1 MNDQERIVYLT
12 AALQNLT
19 LSADRYIDD
28 GTWVEHLAL
37 DVEFAKGVLK
47 ATKYNKADRGIRDA
61 VGRAIT
67 GEKNESHNVA
77 KT

>member
-12 AALQNLT
+12 AALKNLT

-37 DVEFAKGVLK
+37 DVGFAKGVLK
-47 ATKYNKADRGIRDA
+47 ATRLNAVDQGIRDA
-61 VGRAIT
+61 VGKLIT
-67 GEKNESHNVA
+67 GEKNESHTMA

>member
-1 MNDQERIVYLT
+1 MTDQERIVYLT
-12 AALQNLT
+12 AALKNLT
-19 LSADRYIDD
+19 LSADRYIGD
-28 GTWVEHLAL
+28 GLWVEHLAL

-47 ATKYNKADRGIRDA
+47 ATRLNTVDQGIRDA
-61 VGRAIT
+61 VGKLIT

>member
-1 MNDQERIVYLT
+1 MTDQERIVYLT
-12 AALQNLT
+12 AALKNLT

-47 ATKYNKADRGIRDA
+47 AIRLNAGENK
-61 VGRAIT
+61 
-67 GEKNESHNVA
+67 
-77 KT
+77 